1 MTLARPPLLRLRPS
15 LSYLTPILSITAI
28 KTMKRFSFFTVA
40 LFTGL
45 LALTGCSGDPNL
57 EGARLDMRNGDF
69 ERALE
74 NVNEALASDS
84 ANAEAYLVKGQIL
97 QQQSASLQ
105 DAEEHAQAVRDMA
118 QAFERAVELDPELEG
133 DVQTELTRAYVQEFE
148 LGGQAFNRASGG
160 AAADTS
166 GDGSEVSG
174 EVGYE
179 AAAMYFGNAAEI
191 MPDSSGPY
199 LNQAYALINA
209 GMEEEAIEP
218 FEMAIEKGAD
228 EPESYLYLSDLYIRS
243 ERAEDAVTLLE
254 EARSVHSGNTEIQSQ
269 LLNAYVTSGQMDRA
283 MDTYREAVESEPSN
297 KTYRY
302 NLGSLLLQ
310 AEDYEGAIE
319 QLQEAVNLDP
329 EYASAQYNLGAAY
342 VNRAVDANEQVQ
354 VLDDSLRAGAAN
366 LSQEEIAEIEAD
378 METLADERM
387 GYFDQAVGPLERA
400 QELTEAEGG
409 DAQEICRALFSAYVQ
424 TQQQDKAEALSECA
438 GYEDMN

>member
-1 MTLARPPLLRLRPS
+1 
-15 LSYLTPILSITAI
+15 
-28 KTMKRFSFFTVA
+28 MKRFSFFAVA
-40 LFTGL
+40 LFIGL
-45 LALTGCSGDPNL
+45 LAFGTGCSSDPNL

-74 NVNEALASDS
+74 NVNEAISSDS

-97 QQQSASLQ
+97 QQQAFSIQ
-105 DAEEHAQAVRDMA
+105 NVEEHTQAIRDMA
-118 QAFERAVELDPELEG
+118 QAYDRAVELDPELEG
-133 DVQTELTRAYVQEFE
+133 DVQNERTRVYVQEFE
-148 LGGQAFNRASGG
+148 LGGQAFNQASGG
-160 AAADTS
+160 AAADSS
-166 GDGSEVSG
+166 GADSSQVSG

-179 AAAMYFGNAAEI
+179 AAAAYFANAAEI
-191 MPDSSGPY
+191 APDSSGPY

-209 GMEEEAIEP
+209 GMQEEAIEP

-254 EARSVHSGNTEIQSQ
+254 DARTTYPQNTEIQSQ

-283 MDTYREAVESEPSN
+283 MDTYREAVETEPSN
-297 KTYRY
+297 QTYRY

-354 VLDDSLRAGAAN
+354 VLDDSLRAGSAD
-366 LSQEEIAEIEAD
+366 LSQEQIAE
-378 METLADERM
+378 METRMEELADQRLD
-387 GYFDQAVGPLERA
+387 YFEQAVGPLEQA
-400 QELTEAEGG
+400 QQLTEAEGG
-409 DAQEICRALFSAYVQ
+409 DTQEICRALFSAYVQ
-424 TQQQDKAEALSECA
+424 TQQQEKAEGLSECA
-438 GYEDMN
+438 GYEDVN

>member
-1 MTLARPPLLRLRPS
+1 
-15 LSYLTPILSITAI
+15 
-28 KTMKRFSFFTVA
+28 MKRSSFFAVA
-40 LFTGL
+40 LLIGL
-45 LALTGCSGDPNL
+45 LAFVAGCSSDPNL

-74 NVNEALASDS
+74 NVNEAISADS

-97 QQQSASLQ
+97 QQQAADMQS
-105 DAEEHAQAVRDMA
+105 AEEHTQVVRDMV
-118 QAFERAVELDPELEG
+118 QAFERAAELDPELDG

-148 LGGQAFNRASGG
+148 LGGQAFNQASGG
-160 AAADTS
+160 AAADS
-166 GDGSEVSG
+166 SSDSSQVSG

-179 AAAMYFGNAAEI
+179 AAAVYFANAAAI
-191 MPDSSGPY
+191 APDSSGPY

-209 GMEEEAIEP
+209 GTQEEAIEP
-218 FEMAIEKGAD
+218 FEMAIEKGAN

-254 EARSVHSGNTEIQSQ
+254 EARTTYPENKEIQSQ

-283 MDTYREAVESEPSN
+283 MDTYRDAVESEPSN
-297 KTYRY
+297 ETYRY

-319 QLQEAVNLDP
+319 QLQEAVNLNP

-342 VNRAVDANEQVQ
+342 VNRAVDANERVQ
-354 VLDDSLRAGAAN
+354 VLDDSLRAGGAD
-366 LSQEEIAEIEAD
+366 LSQDQVSE
-378 METLADERM
+378 METRMEELAEERLD
-387 GYFDQAVGPLERA
+387 YFDQAVGPLERA

-424 TQQQDKAEALSECA
+424 TQQQDKAEGLSECA

>member
-1 MTLARPPLLRLRPS
+1 
-15 LSYLTPILSITAI
+15 
-28 KTMKRFSFFTVA
+28 MKRLSSFAAA
-40 LFTGL
+40 LFAGL
-45 LALTGCSGDPNL
+45 LVAVAGCSSDPNL

-69 ERALE
+69 ARALE
-74 NVNEALASDS
+74 NVDEAISADS

-97 QQQSASLQ
+97 QQQAADMQS
-105 DAEEHAQAVRDMA
+105 AEEHTQVVRDMV
-118 QAFERAVELDPELEG
+118 QAFERAAELDPELEG
-133 DVQTELTRAYVQEFE
+133 DIQTELTRAYVQEFE
-148 LGGQAFNRASGG
+148 LGGQAFNQASGG
-160 AAADTS
+160 AAADSS
-166 GDGSEVSG
+166 GADSSQVSG

-179 AAAMYFGNAAEI
+179 AAATYFANAAAI
-191 MPDSSGPY
+191 APDSSGPY

-209 GMEEEAIEP
+209 GTPEEAIEP

-243 ERAEDAVTLLE
+243 ERADEAVTLLE
-254 EARSVHSGNTEIQSQ
+254 EARTTYPQNTEIQSQ

-283 MDTYREAVESEPSN
+283 MDTYREAVETEPSN

-354 VLDDSLRAGAAN
+354 VLDDSLRANSADF
-366 LSQEEIAEIEAD
+366 SQEQVSEIEAN
-378 METLADERM
+378 MEALADERLD
-387 GYFDQAVGPLERA
+387 YFDQAVGPLERA
-400 QELTEAEGG
+400 QQLTEAEGG
-409 DAQEICRALFSAYVQ
+409 DTQEICRALFSAYVQ
-424 TQQQDKAEALSECA
+424 TQQQEKAEGLSECA
-438 GYEDMN
+438 GYDEDMN